1 MKKDTLTDSP
11 RDVLLSD
18 TLAVDIPAVTIQ
30 LDGQPTKLAEGSSLA
45 QLVAALGHEEKAV
58 STAVNGGF
66 VARTARDRVLKEGD
80 AVILFQP
87 IVGG

>member
-1 MKKDTLTDSP
+1 MTRTMNSN
-11 RDVLLSD
+11 
-18 TLAVDIPAVTIQ
+18 VDGSASGTPVVTIQ
-30 LDGQPTKLAEGSSLA
+30 LDGQAHEVPQGSTLA

-58 STAVNGGF
+58 STAVNGDF
-66 VARTARDRVLKEGD
+66 VARASRNRVLNQGD